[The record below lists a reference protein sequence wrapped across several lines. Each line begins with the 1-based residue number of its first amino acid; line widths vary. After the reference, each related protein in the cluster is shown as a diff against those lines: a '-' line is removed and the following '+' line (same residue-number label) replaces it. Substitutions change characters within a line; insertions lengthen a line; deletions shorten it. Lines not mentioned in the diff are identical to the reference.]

1 MLASLALAFVAGLV
15 TILNPCVLP
24 LVPILVTSA
33 LSKSRAG
40 PLALALGLV
49 TSFTLF
55 GFGVIAFG
63 YSIGLNEQYV
73 RIGAGGLLVLAG
85 VVLLIPRLQAAISAV
100 AAPISNF
107 GHQRLGKISGATDKG
122 GAGGQFAVGLL
133 LGVVW
138 APCVGPTLGVAIAAA
153 SVGEDL
159 AASFITFLVFGLGV
173 ATSILAFAYG
183 SRRAM
188 RDRGQAMQTVAKY
201 AKPAFGV
208 SLLLVGMFVITGLDK
223 VIETALLDILPQS
236 VAEFTTQF

>member
-1 MLASLALAFVAGLV
+1 MLASLLLSFVAGLV

-33 LSKSRAG
+33 LGKSRAG
-40 PLALALGLV
+40 PLALAGGLV

-63 YSIGLNEQYV
+63 YSIGLNEQAI
-73 RIGAGGLLVLAG
+73 RTGAGVLLLLAGIVLLV
-85 VVLLIPRLQAAISAV
+85 PRLQAGLSAL
-100 AAPISNF
+100 AAPLSNF
-107 GHQRLGKISGATDKG
+107 GHARLGKVSGD
-122 GAGGQFAVGLL
+122 GASGQYLVGLL

-159 AASFITFLVFGLGV
+159 AISFLTFLVFGLGV
-173 ATSILAFAYG
+173 AASILIFAYG

-188 RDRGQAMQTVAKY
+188 RERSAAMQSVAKY
-201 AKPAFGV
+201 AKPAFGI
-208 SLLLVGMFVITGLDK
+208 SLLFVGLLVISGLDK
-223 VIETALLDILPQS
+223 LIEAALLDILPQS
-236 VAEFTTQF
+236 LIEFTTRF

>member
-1 MLASLALAFVAGLV
+1 MFASLLLAFVAGLV

-63 YSIGLNEQYV
+63 YSIGLNERYV
-73 RIGAGGLLVLAG
+73 RIGAGALLVLAG
-85 VVLLIPRLQAAISAV
+85 VVLLIPRLQAAMSAL

-107 GHQRLGKISGATDKG
+107 GHQRLGKVSGD

-159 AASFITFLVFGLGV
+159 AASFVTFLVFGLGV

-188 RDRGQAMQTVAKY
+188 RDRGQAMQTAAKY

>member
-1 MLASLALAFVAGLV
+1 MTTSLLLAFVAGLV

-24 LVPILVTSA
+24 LVPILITSA
-33 LSKSRAG
+33 LGKSRMG
-40 PLALALGLV
+40 PLALAAGLV

-63 YSIGLNEQYV
+63 YSIGLNEQAI
-73 RIGAGGLLVLAG
+73 RIGAGGLLLLAG
-85 VVLLIPRLQAAISAV
+85 IVLLIPRLQAALSAI

-107 GHQRLGKISGATDKG
+107 GHARLGKVSGD
-122 GAGGQFAVGLL
+122 GAGGQYLVGLL

-153 SVGEDL
+153 SVGDDL
-159 AASFITFLVFGLGV
+159 FISFITFLVFGLGV
-173 ATSILAFAYG
+173 AASILIFAYG

-188 RDRGQAMQTVAKY
+188 RDRSKAMQTIAKY
-201 AKPAFGV
+201 AKPAFGI

-236 VAEFTTQF
+236 VVEFTTRF